1 MNDLT
6 NHSPVPNIDELE
18 RLFMLSPALLCI
30 AGTDGYFKRVNPA
43 FEAALGYRLPDLLAR
58 PILDLVHPDDRES
71 TLAAIRDLAAGMP
84 ASNFENRYRHA
95 NGSYRWLL
103 WNTVSAEEDELLY
116 AIAIDITERK
126 HADEKYRDLERKLAT
141 TSEATERKLQD
152 LANRLV
158 LAEEN
163 ERRRIA
169 RGLHDEVSQSLLA
182 AKMATEELGDGLTSD
197 QESLARQAQNLLTHA
212 IRTMRSLTFEL
223 ASAALYDVG
232 LGAAMQSLCDRA
244 QEKSGIEFQPPQILP
259 GNPIPEPTRVI
270 LYRAGRELIQ
280 NVVKHSQARTAK
292 LALTLADDVIRL
304 CVRDDGCGF
313 DVEKLRDEWQVNQ
326 NFGLFSITQQLQPL
340 GGELEIV
347 STPGSGTRATL
358 IVPLALEKAA
368 I

>member
-1 MNDLT
+1 
-6 NHSPVPNIDELE
+6 
-18 RLFMLSPALLCI
+18 
-30 AGTDGYFKRVNPA
+30 
-43 FEAALGYRLPDLLAR
+43 
-58 PILDLVHPDDRES
+58 
-71 TLAAIRDLAAGMP
+71 
-84 ASNFENRYRHA
+84 
-95 NGSYRWLL
+95 
-103 WNTVSAEEDELLY
+103 
-116 AIAIDITERK
+116 
-126 HADEKYRDLERKLAT
+126 
-141 TSEATERKLQD
+141 
-152 LANRLV
+152 
-158 LAEEN
+158 
-163 ERRRIA
+163 
-169 RGLHDEVSQSLLA
+169 
-182 AKMATEELGDGLTSD
+182 MATEELGDGLTSD

-313 DVEKLRDEWQVNQ
+313 DVEKLRDEWQVNR